1 MSTKLTIKTY
11 SNEEFTAEKG
21 EYVVTINPQNLRITN
36 NIDYN
41 SSRMPYNNNWNFKY
55 NCTLPRQLS
64 FSLLFDNT
72 GIFPNTKINV
82 KKQIDDLEGLIYNC
96 KEDIKQPH
104 FIRVIW
110 GNIDFQG
117 RLLKMQTEYGM
128 FKNNG
133 DIIRAQ
139 TDIVIIEQKPINS
152 AGASQKGIEEKDEEK
167 SASTNN
173 TTKKENNDTNKKAEN
188 KIKEEKEEQ
197 SNEEV
202 QNKAAK
208 EKEDVKKEN
217 EDVESKDNQEEVEK
231 ENDTISEE
239 EEEIDGNSEEEQQ
252 SELKEEE
259 ESELKEEEESDLKEE
274 EGSETEDKNTEE
286 EEDDKINDE
295 EIEEENEETM
305 VKSGDTLPSA
315 TKECLISSGIYPSSA
330 MLNNLLSKAASFN
343 LLNSLK
349 DLVLGSVFLL
359 PKKIVKLLKALFKKL
374 INLLKRGATYIKTGA
389 KKGINKI
396 SSVGKKIIS
405 KRRN

>member
-21 EYVVTINPQNLRITN
+21 EYVVTINPQNLRIKN
-36 NIDYN
+36 DIDYN

-72 GIFPNTKINV
+72 GIFPNTNINV
-82 KKQIDDLEGLIYNC
+82 KKQIEDLEGLIYNC

-139 TDIVIIEQKPINS
+139 TDIVIIEQKPINN
-152 AGASQKGIEEKDEEK
+152 AGASQKGVDEDKKEDQ
-167 SASTNN
+167 SAATNN
-173 TTKKENNDTNKKAEN
+173 TTKTENNDKNKKAEN
-188 KIKEEKEEQ
+188 KIKEEKKEQ

-208 EKEDVKKEN
+208 EKEDVKKGN
-217 EDVESKDNQEEVEK
+217 EGVESKDNQEEVEK
-231 ENDTISEE
+231 EDDTISEE
-239 EEEIDGNSEEEQQ
+239 EKEIEENSVEEEQN
-252 SELKEEE
+252 
-259 ESELKEEEESDLKEE
+259 DLKEE
-274 EGSETEDKNTEE
+274 EKKESETEEESTEE
-286 EEDDKINDE
+286 EKEDKTNEE
-295 EIEEENEETM
+295 EIDEENEETM

-315 TKECLISSGIYPSSA
+315 TKECLISSGIYPSSS

-349 DLVLGSVFLL
+349 DLVLGSIFFM
-359 PKKIVKLLKALFKKL
+359 PKKIITLLKALFRKL
-374 INLLKRGATYIKTGA
+374 ANLLKRGATYIKTGA

-405 KRRN
+405 KVRN

>member
-21 EYVVTINPQNLRITN
+21 EYVVTINPQNLRIKN
-36 NIDYN
+36 DIDYN

-82 KKQIDDLEGLIYNC
+82 KKQIEDLEGLIYNC

-139 TDIVIIEQKPINS
+139 TDIVIIEQKPINN
-152 AGASQKGIEEKDEEK
+152 AGASQKGVDEDKKEDQ

-173 TTKKENNDTNKKAEN
+173 TTKTENNDKNKKAEN
-188 KIKEEKEEQ
+188 KIKEEKKEQ

-231 ENDTISEE
+231 EDDTISEE
-239 EEEIDGNSEEEQQ
+239 EKEIEENSVEEEQN
-252 SELKEEE
+252 
-259 ESELKEEEESDLKEE
+259 DLKEE
-274 EGSETEDKNTEE
+274 EKKESETGEEESTKEE
-286 EEDDKINDE
+286 EEDKTNEE

-315 TKECLISSGIYPSSA
+315 TKECLISSGIYPSSS

-349 DLVLGSVFLL
+349 DLVLGSIFFM
-359 PKKIVKLLKALFKKL
+359 PKKIITLLKALFRKL
-374 INLLKRGATYIKTGA
+374 ANLLKRGATYIKTGA

-396 SSVGKKIIS
+396 SSFGKKIIS
-405 KRRN
+405 KVRN

>member
-21 EYVVTINPQNLRITN
+21 EYVVTINPQNLRIKN
-36 NIDYN
+36 DIDYN

-72 GIFPNTKINV
+72 GIFPNTNINV
-82 KKQIDDLEGLIYNC
+82 KKQIEDLEGLIYNC

-139 TDIVIIEQKPINS
+139 TDIVIIEQKPINN
-152 AGASQKGIEEKDEEK
+152 AGATQKGIEEKNENK
-167 SASTNN
+167 SAPTNS
-173 TTKKENNDTNKKAEN
+173 TTKTENNDKNKKAEN
-188 KIKEEKEEQ
+188 KIKEEKKEQ
-197 SNEEV
+197 SNEDV

-208 EKEDVKKEN
+208 EKEDVKKKN

-231 ENDTISEE
+231 EDDTISEE
-239 EEEIDGNSEEEQQ
+239 EKEIEENSVEEEQN
-252 SELKEEE
+252 
-259 ESELKEEEESDLKEE
+259 DLKEE
-274 EGSETEDKNTEE
+274 EKKESETEEENTEE
-286 EEDDKINDE
+286 EEEDKINEE
-295 EIEEENEETM
+295 EIKEENEETM

-315 TKECLISSGIYPSSA
+315 TKQCLISSGIYPSSA

-349 DLVLGSVFLL
+349 DLVLGSIFLM
-359 PKKIVKLLKALFKKL
+359 PKKIVNLLKALFRKL
-374 INLLKRGATYIKTGA
+374 ANLLKRGATYIKTGA

-396 SSVGKKIIS
+396 NSTGKKIIS

>member
-21 EYVVTINPQNLRITN
+21 EYVVTINPQNLRIKN
-36 NIDYN
+36 DIDYN

-82 KKQIDDLEGLIYNC
+82 KKQIEDLEGLIYNC

-139 TDIVIIEQKPINS
+139 TDIVIIEQKPINN
-152 AGASQKGIEEKDEEK
+152 AVASQKGVDEDKKEDQ

-173 TTKKENNDTNKKAEN
+173 TTKTENNDKNKKAEN
-188 KIKEEKEEQ
+188 KIKEEKKEQ

-217 EDVESKDNQEEVEK
+217 EDVESKDNHEEVEK
-231 ENDTISEE
+231 EDDTISEE
-239 EEEIDGNSEEEQQ
+239 EKEVEENSVEEEQN
-252 SELKEEE
+252 
-259 ESELKEEEESDLKEE
+259 DLKEE
-274 EGSETEDKNTEE
+274 EKKESETEEESTEKKEEDKTNEE
-286 EEDDKINDE
+286 EID
-295 EIEEENEETM
+295 EENEETM

-315 TKECLISSGIYPSSA
+315 TKECLISSGIYPSSS

-349 DLVLGSVFLL
+349 DLVLGSIFFM
-359 PKKIVKLLKALFKKL
+359 PKKIITLLKALFRKL
-374 INLLKRGATYIKTGA
+374 ANLLKRGATYIKTGA

-405 KRRN
+405 KVRN

>member
-21 EYVVTINPQNLRITN
+21 EYVVTINPQNLRIKN
-36 NIDYN
+36 DIDYN

-82 KKQIDDLEGLIYNC
+82 KKQIEDLEGLIYNC

-139 TDIVIIEQKPINS
+139 TDIVIIEQKPINN
-152 AGASQKGIEEKDEEK
+152 AGASQKGVDEDKKEDQ
-167 SASTNN
+167 SAATNN
-173 TTKKENNDTNKKAEN
+173 TTKTENNDKNKKAEN
-188 KIKEEKEEQ
+188 KIKEEKKEQ

-231 ENDTISEE
+231 EDDTISEDGKEVE
-239 EEEIDGNSEEEQQ
+239 ENSVEEEQN
-252 SELKEEE
+252 
-259 ESELKEEEESDLKEE
+259 DLKEE
-274 EGSETEDKNTEE
+274 EKKESETDEESAEEE
-286 EEDDKINDE
+286 EEDKTNEE
-295 EIEEENEETM
+295 EIDEENEETM

-315 TKECLISSGIYPSSA
+315 TKECLISSGIYPSSS

-349 DLVLGSVFLL
+349 DLVLGSIFFM
-359 PKKIVKLLKALFKKL
+359 PKKIITLLKALFRKL
-374 INLLKRGATYIKTGA
+374 ANLLKRGATYIKTGA

-405 KRRN
+405 KVRN

>member
-21 EYVVTINPQNLRITN
+21 EYVVTINPQNLRIKN
-36 NIDYN
+36 DIDYN

-72 GIFPNTKINV
+72 GIFPNTNINV
-82 KKQIDDLEGLIYNC
+82 KKQIEDLEGLIYNC

-139 TDIVIIEQKPINS
+139 TDIVIIEQKPINN
-152 AGASQKGIEEKDEEK
+152 AGATQKGIEEKNENQ

-173 TTKKENNDTNKKAEN
+173 TTKTENNDKNKKAEN
-188 KIKEEKEEQ
+188 KIKEEKKEE

-231 ENDTISEE
+231 EDDTISEE
-239 EEEIDGNSEEEQQ
+239 EKEIEENSVEEEQN
-252 SELKEEE
+252 
-259 ESELKEEEESDLKEE
+259 DLKEE
-274 EGSETEDKNTEE
+274 EKKEGETEEENTEE
-286 EEDDKINDE
+286 EGDKINEE

-315 TKECLISSGIYPSSA
+315 TKQCLISSGIYPSSA

-349 DLVLGSVFLL
+349 DLVLGSIFLM
-359 PKKIVKLLKALFKKL
+359 PKKIVNLLKALFRKL
-374 INLLKRGATYIKTGA
+374 ANLLKRGATYIKTGA

-396 SSVGKKIIS
+396 NSTGKKIIS

>member
-21 EYVVTINPQNLRITN
+21 EYVVTINPQNLRIKN
-36 NIDYN
+36 DIDYN

-72 GIFPNTKINV
+72 GIFPNTNINV
-82 KKQIDDLEGLIYNC
+82 KKQIEDLEGLIYNC

-139 TDIVIIEQKPINS
+139 TDIVIIEQKPINN
-152 AGASQKGIEEKDEEK
+152 AGASQKGIEEKNENQ

-173 TTKKENNDTNKKAEN
+173 TTKTENNDKNKKAEN
-188 KIKEEKEEQ
+188 KIKEEKKEE

-208 EKEDVKKEN
+208 EKENVKKEN
-217 EDVESKDNQEEVEK
+217 EDVKSKDNQEEVEK
-231 ENDTISEE
+231 EVDTTSEE
-239 EEEIDGNSEEEQQ
+239 EKEIEENSVEEEQDN
-252 SELKEEE
+252 SKEEE
-259 ESELKEEEESDLKEE
+259 KK
-274 EGSETEDKNTEE
+274 GSETEEE
-286 EEDDKINDE
+286 DKINEE

-349 DLVLGSVFLL
+349 DLVLGSIFLM
-359 PKKIVKLLKALFKKL
+359 PKKIVNLLKALFRKL
-374 INLLKRGATYIKTGA
+374 ATLLKRGAATYIKTGA
-389 KKGINKI
+389 RKSINKI
-396 SSVGKKIIS
+396 SSTGKKIIS

>member
-21 EYVVTINPQNLRITN
+21 EYVVTINPQNLRIKN
-36 NIDYN
+36 DIDYN

-82 KKQIDDLEGLIYNC
+82 KKQIEDLEGLIYNC

-139 TDIVIIEQKPINS
+139 TDIVIIEQKPINN
-152 AGASQKGIEEKDEEK
+152 AGASQKGVDEDKKEDQ

-173 TTKKENNDTNKKAEN
+173 TTKTENNDKNKKAEN
-188 KIKEEKEEQ
+188 KIKEEKKEQ

-231 ENDTISEE
+231 EDDTISEE
-239 EEEIDGNSEEEQQ
+239 EKEIEENSVEEEQN
-252 SELKEEE
+252 
-259 ESELKEEEESDLKEE
+259 DLKEE
-274 EGSETEDKNTEE
+274 EKKENETEEESTEE
-286 EEDDKINDE
+286 EEEDKTNEE
-295 EIEEENEETM
+295 EIDEENEETM

-315 TKECLISSGIYPSSA
+315 TKECLISSGIYPSSS

-349 DLVLGSVFLL
+349 DLVLGSIFFM
-359 PKKIVKLLKALFKKL
+359 PKKIITLLKALFRKL
-374 INLLKRGATYIKTGA
+374 ANLLKRGATYIKTGA

-405 KRRN
+405 KVRN

>member
-21 EYVVTINPQNLRITN
+21 EYVVTINPQNLRIKN
-36 NIDYN
+36 DIDYN

-82 KKQIDDLEGLIYNC
+82 KKQIEDLEGLIYNC

-139 TDIVIIEQKPINS
+139 TDIVIIEQKPINN
-152 AGASQKGIEEKDEEK
+152 AGASQKGVDEDKKEDQ
-167 SASTNN
+167 SAATNN
-173 TTKKENNDTNKKAEN
+173 TTKTENNDKNKKAEN
-188 KIKEEKEEQ
+188 KIKEEKKEQ

-217 EDVESKDNQEEVEK
+217 EDVESKDNHEEVEK
-231 ENDTISEE
+231 EDDTISEE
-239 EEEIDGNSEEEQQ
+239 EKEVEENSVEEEQN
-252 SELKEEE
+252 
-259 ESELKEEEESDLKEE
+259 DLKEE
-274 EGSETEDKNTEE
+274 EKKESETEEESTEKKEEDKTNEE
-286 EEDDKINDE
+286 EID
-295 EIEEENEETM
+295 EENEETM

-315 TKECLISSGIYPSSA
+315 TKECLISSGIYPSSS

-349 DLVLGSVFLL
+349 DLVLGSIFFM
-359 PKKIVKLLKALFKKL
+359 PKKIITLLKALFRKL
-374 INLLKRGATYIKTGA
+374 ANLLKRGATYIKTGA

-405 KRRN
+405 KVRN